1 MNLSWSE
8 LNKNIQTELKK
19 KEIFSQGINSLIFL
33 RNEIFTVVENLFSD
47 LFQND
52 FSLLPFPKSK
62 VNDNA
67 TIAWSIFHLFRIE
80 DIVCNSLIKNQQQ
93 IFFQNEYDK
102 RLNSKIITTGNE
114 FTNEQMIKFSKELNI
129 KELFTYA
136 KEVKLNSDKMILEL
150 NYESLKTKIPE
161 ERKIQLQKL
170 NVVSSDENS
179 FWLIDYWCNKN
190 FLGLLQ
196 MPFSRH
202 WIMHIDACLKI
213 RDNQK
218 KTLKE

>member
-8 LNKNIQTELKK
+8 LNKNIQTQLKK
-19 KEIFSQGINSLIFL
+19 KETFSQGINSLIFL
-33 RNEIFTVVENLFSD
+33 RNEIFTVVENFFSD
-47 LFQND
+47 LSQND

-62 VNDNA
+62 GNDNA
-67 TIAWSIFHLFRIE
+67 TIAWSIFHLFSIE

-136 KEVKLNSDKMILEL
+136 KEVKLNSDKMILQL

-218 KTLKE
+218 KH

>member
-8 LNKNIQTELKK
+8 LNKNMQTELKK
-19 KEIFSQGINSLIFL
+19 KETFSQGINSLIFL

-47 LFQND
+47 LSQND

-62 VNDNA
+62 GNDNA

-179 FWLIDYWCNKN
+179 FWLIDY
-190 FLGLLQ
+190 
-196 MPFSRH
+196 
-202 WIMHIDACLKI
+202 
-213 RDNQK
+213 
-218 KTLKE
+218 

>member
-19 KEIFSQGINSLIFL
+19 KETFSQGINSLIFL

-47 LFQND
+47 LSQND
-52 FSLLPFPKSK
+52 FSLLLFPKSK
-62 VNDNA
+62 GNDNA

-202 WIMHIDACLKI
+202 WIMHIEACLKI
-213 RDNQK
+213 RDKQK
-218 KTLKE
+218 H

>member
-19 KEIFSQGINSLIFL
+19 KETFSQGINSLIFL

-47 LFQND
+47 LSQND
-52 FSLLPFPKSK
+52 FSLLLFPKSK
-62 VNDNA
+62 GNDNA

-114 FTNEQMIKFSKELNI
+114 FTNEQMIDFSKELNI

-202 WIMHIDACLKI
+202 WIMHIEACLKI
-213 RDNQK
+213 RDKQK
-218 KTLKE
+218 H

>member
-19 KEIFSQGINSLIFL
+19 KKTFSQGINSLIFL

-47 LFQND
+47 LSQNY
-52 FSLLPFPKSK
+52 FSLIPFPKSK
-62 VNDNA
+62 GNDNA

-218 KTLKE
+218 KP

>member
-1 MNLSWSE
+1 
-8 LNKNIQTELKK
+8 
-19 KEIFSQGINSLIFL
+19 
-33 RNEIFTVVENLFSD
+33 
-47 LFQND
+47 
-52 FSLLPFPKSK
+52 
-62 VNDNA
+62 
-67 TIAWSIFHLFRIE
+67 
-80 DIVCNSLIKNQQQ
+80 
-93 IFFQNEYDK
+93 
-102 RLNSKIITTGNE
+102 
-114 FTNEQMIKFSKELNI
+114 MIKFSKELNI

-218 KTLKE
+218 NIKGITR